1 MLWCTIPGHKGYLSA
16 RDDSLCVGVYVCVH
30 TPVPTQPF
38 GGKKKKS
45 NSHCKI
51 AETLAAHCSGCN
63 GVAVKHVSY
72 KKRLTLRDAAV
83 SDLHVDRTVM
93 VASFTS
99 EDVW

>member
-1 MLWCTIPGHKGYLSA
+1 MCSGVPSLDTKAIYLPEMTACVWVCMCVCILLYPHS
-16 RDDSLCVGVYVCVH
+16 SLEE
-30 TPVPTQPF
+30 
-38 GGKKKKS
+38 KKS

-72 KKRLTLRDAAV
+72 KKKTVTLRDAAV
-83 SDLHVDRTVM
+83 SDLHVVRTVM
-93 VASFTS
+93 VDSFTS

>member
-1 MLWCTIPGHKGYLSA
+1 MCG
-16 RDDSLCVGVYVCVH
+16 CVCVCAYSCTH
-30 TPVPTQPF
+30 TALWR
-38 GGKKKKS
+38 KKKKS